1 MFLLTEAFSVFFFSL
16 YRLHAAPNL
25 FLLSSL
31 NSCTRCDTM
40 LPKAWEPVF
49 LYHSRNGVIGFCG
62 LLCSRLHV
70 MMSWVLNVSVTRHDK
85 LSQHPR
91 RHLYTSVID
100 DYTAWLIHFKTLL
113 YGNLWHSFRL
123 PSPCRG
129 TVDFKCHSNITCV
142 CVCQFVCTTLFK
154 VIQLR
159 SRHLS
164 KIMLHC

>member
-1 MFLLTEAFSVFFFSL
+1 MFLLTEAFSVFFFPCTDFMLHLIYFCYPAWIAVLAVTPCCPKLENLYSFTTAEMGSL
-16 YRLHAAPNL
+16 D
-25 FLLSSL
+25 S
-31 NSCTRCDTM
+31 
-40 LPKAWEPVF
+40 V
-49 LYHSRNGVIGFCG
+49 G

>member
-1 MFLLTEAFSVFFFSL
+1 MFLLTVFFPCTDFM
-16 YRLHAAPNL
+16 LHLICFCYPAWIAA
-25 FLLSSL
+25 
-31 NSCTRCDTM
+31 RCDTM

-70 MMSWVLNVSVTRHDK
+70 MISWVLNVSVTRHDK

-91 RHLYTSVID
+91 CHLYTSVID
-100 DYTAWLIHFKTLL
+100 DYTAWLIYFKTLL

-142 CVCQFVCTTLFK
+142 CVCVSLYA
-154 VIQLR
+154 L
-159 SRHLS
+159 L
-164 KIMLHC
+164 